1 VDEENRTRRLDPRET
16 SRLERPD
23 RGWSAADHPDDRY
36 ASAEEEPVEQEW
48 STPAPEGPRGRQWS
62 TPAVVLWSVVGLL
75 VGAILALLLL
85 PDEAATVPAGDP
97 AAEALAEAQAALG
110 QREAL
115 LAERDRTIGELN
127 AGIAERDAAIADL
140 DARIADRDARIAELT
155 EQLARAAE
163 APDQPA
169 DTAAEQALAE
179 RSAALDAR
187 ETALVERAAVLDAR
201 EAAVAAREA
210 AADDGG
216 VPPLDLPSELP
227 DVDLPTVEE
236 GRGVLERLRDRL
248 LDIFGGQ

>member
-1 VDEENRTRRLDPRET
+1 MDEENRTRRLDPREV

-36 ASAEEEPVEQEW
+36 ASVEEEPVEQEW

-97 AAEALAEAQAALG
+97 AAEALAEAQTALG
-110 QREAL
+110 QGEAL

-127 AGIAERDAAIADL
+127 AGIAERDAA
-140 DARIADRDARIAELT
+140 IADRDARIAELT

-187 ETALVERAAVLDAR
+187 ETALVERAAALDAR

-248 LDIFGGQ
+248 LDIFGQ

>member
-1 VDEENRTRRLDPRET
+1 MDEENRTRRLDPREV

-97 AAEALAEAQAALG
+97 AAEALAEAQTALG
-110 QREAL
+110 QGEAL

-127 AGIAERDAAIADL
+127 AGIAERDAA
-140 DARIADRDARIAELT
+140 IADRDARIAELT

-179 RSAALDAR
+179 RSAALDTR
-187 ETALVERAAVLDAR
+187 ETALVERAAALDAR

>member
-1 VDEENRTRRLDPRET
+1 MDEENRTRRLDPREV

-97 AAEALAEAQAALG
+97 AAEALAEAQTALG
-110 QREAL
+110 QGEAL

-127 AGIAERDAAIADL
+127 AGIAERDAA
-140 DARIADRDARIAELT
+140 IADRDARIAELT

-187 ETALVERAAVLDAR
+187 ETALVERAAALDAR